1 MRVLL
6 IEDNQAIRENLSAM
20 IVGLGLEATCLP
32 NGSSVE
38 RTCDEAL
45 PDIVITD
52 IFMPETDGLETI
64 ARLRRHRPDIPVI
77 AMTGGALGFHCSQVE
92 TWGRA
97 YGVGFTL
104 AKPFTRDELIEALV
118 AARPGFDEILRSGR
132 DFRRPHRSSGPEHRH
147 GLQEGPRTDEL
158 VPTGM

>member
-1 MRVLL
+1 MHVLL

-20 IVGLGLEATCLP
+20 LVGLGLEVTCLP

-38 RTCDEAL
+38 RTCAEIL

-52 IFMPETDGLETI
+52 IFMPEADGLETI
-64 ARLRRHRPDIPVI
+64 ARVRRHRPDIPVI

-97 YGVGFTL
+97 YGVGVTL
-104 AKPFTRDELIEALV
+104 AKPFTRDELVEALQSV
-118 AARPGFDEILRSGR
+118 HP
-132 DFRRPHRSSGPEHRH
+132 
-147 GLQEGPRTDEL
+147 
-158 VPTGM
+158 